1 MPRPHVT
8 DLLLAGALIMAGLA
22 NVLAQTTAKSQGQ
35 GAMTTP
41 AQLSPSS
48 PAPQSSQPSPLSPA
62 LVQPPAPLQAQT
74 QPALQSP
81 PQAPAAA
88 VPQTSSPAQAPGTS
102 SPAQAPASAQ
112 VPAPSQV
119 APTAPAAPTPHAV
132 PPGPSTT
139 APLLPGPAQ
148 AAGSERRVKAEFLY
162 KFLGYTEF
170 PATAFADAASPVQ
183 IGVAGSDD
191 MLAELTRTVAG
202 RTLNGRPIT
211 IKPVREGEAH
221 GPLHLLFVAG
231 SDCALAARLLRGIT
245 AKLPVTECE
254 GGLQAGSVINFR
266 MVDEHVRFDVSLDA
280 AEKNNVRLSSRL
292 LNVANHVQKGTL

>member
-8 DLLLAGALIMAGLA
+8 DLIFAGALITAGLA
-22 NVLAQTTAKSQGQ
+22 NVLAQTPAKSPGQ
-35 GAMTTP
+35 GSVTTQ
-41 AQLSPSS
+41 AQAS
-48 PAPQSSQPSPLSPA
+48 QSQAQPSA
-62 LVQPPAPLQAQT
+62 LLPVQT
-74 QPALQSP
+74 QPA
-81 PQAPAAA
+81 PQPQPQVPVAA
-88 VPQTSSPAQAPGTS
+88 VPQTPSPAQVP
-102 SPAQAPASAQ
+102 AQ
-112 VPAPSQV
+112 VPAPTQV
-119 APTAPAAPTPHAV
+119 SPAAPTAPVALTPHVV
-132 PPGPSTT
+132 PAGPSTT
-139 APLLPGPAQ
+139 TPVPSGPVQ
-148 AAGSERRVKAEFLY
+148 VSGTERRVKAEFLY

-202 RTLNGRPIT
+202 RTLHGRPIL
-211 IKPVREGEAH
+211 IKPVREGEAP

-231 SDCALAARLLRGIT
+231 SDCALAARLLRGMP